1 MEAWRSRQGGSDL
14 VLTWWHLPLV
24 FPLLR
29 AGPRGRGKFFLGH
42 AYQGWRS
49 NTARRFELTPG
60 YGCLL
65 FDKLESV
72 DGVGAYG
79 V

>member
-1 MEAWRSRQGGSDL
+1 MVLVGGWFQGSS
-14 VLTWWHLPLV
+14 
-24 FPLLR
+24 
-29 AGPRGRGKFFLGH
+29 
-42 AYQGWRS
+42 S
-49 NTARRFELTPG
+49 NAARRFELTPG

>member
-1 MEAWRSRQGGSDL
+1 MVLVGDWFQGAS
-14 VLTWWHLPLV
+14 
-24 FPLLR
+24 
-29 AGPRGRGKFFLGH
+29 
-42 AYQGWRS
+42 S
-49 NTARRFELTPG
+49 NAARRFKLTTG

-72 DGVGAYG
+72 DGVGDYG